1 MLKSISELAHIQ
13 QFLGCV
19 VKQVTLVEYSGW
31 DYDGLIMIM
40 QHELLEMHYF
50 KVPEF

>member
-1 MLKSISELAHIQ
+1 MLKSIFELAHIK

-31 DYDGLIMIM
+31 DYDGFMIM
-40 QHELLEMHYF
+40 QHKLLEMHYF